1 MENVIGLRQVFGT
14 MKHSQTIGIIAT
26 LALVAMCFLPWSYI
40 ASQQLTITGFHT
52 TGTSFGRPGV
62 LSVTMAVIM
71 LVMFLVPAIWSKR
84 TNMFVAALNLAWS
97 FRNYLLVS
105 SCLMGECP
113 EKKPALYALVAL
125 AIVIQI
131 MTLLP
136 RLEVTRK

>member
-1 MENVIGLRQVFGT
+1 

-26 LALVAMCFLPWSYI
+26 LALAAMCFLPWTVI
-40 ASQQLTITGFHT
+40 VSQQLTITGFQT

-62 LSVTMAVIM
+62 LSVTMAVIL
-71 LVMFLVPAIWSKR
+71 LVMFLVPAVWAKR
-84 TNMFVAALNLAWS
+84 TNLFVAALNLAWS

-113 EKKPALYALVAL
+113 EKQPAIYALVAL
-125 AIVIQI
+125 AIIIQV

-136 RLEVTRK
+136 RLELTRK

>member
-1 MENVIGLRQVFGT
+1 
-14 MKHSQTIGIIAT
+14 MKHSQTIGIVAT
-26 LALVAMCFLPWSYI
+26 LALMAMCFLPWTYI
-40 ASQQLTITGFHT
+40 ASRELTITGFHT

-71 LVMFLVPAIWSKR
+71 LVMFLVPAIWAKR
-84 TNMFVAALNLAWS
+84 TNLFVAALNLAWS

-125 AIVIQI
+125 AVVIQI

-136 RLEVTRK
+136 RLDVSKK

>member
-1 MENVIGLRQVFGT
+1 

-26 LALVAMCFLPWSYI
+26 LVLAGMCFLPWTYI
-40 ASQQLTITGFHT
+40 TSQQLTITGFHT

-62 LSVTMAVIM
+62 LSVFMAVIM
-71 LVMFLVPAIWSKR
+71 LVMFLVPAIWAKR

-125 AIVIQI
+125 AVVIQI

-136 RLEVTRK
+136 RLDVTRK

>member
-1 MENVIGLRQVFGT
+1 MENVIGLRQVFGI